1 MLLAQKLKYIDQWN
15 SIKISEINSKTYGQL
30 IYDKGDKNIQ
40 WSKES
45 LKLSGVGKTGQLY
58 IKE

>member
-1 MLLAQKLKYIDQWN
+1 MLLAQKQKYIHQWN
-15 SIKISEINSKTYGQL
+15 SIKIPEINSKTYGQL

-40 WSKES
+40 WRKES